1 MTDTITDPLTAT
13 DPIDTYELV
22 MNPVELSL
30 HAAGYCTHPEW
41 VTLRGGSF
49 GSIRSPAGFARIVH
63 LTYGTILFDTGYSDR
78 FYQSTNRFPYS
89 IYAKITPVVYEA
101 DNGAAA
107 QLQQQY
113 GLDPNEVRIII
124 LSHFHADH
132 VGGLRDF
139 PNARFIFLPQA
150 YDAVRGLRGIGAVR
164 RAYLPDLLPEDF
176 ELRSDPVDL
185 RQSRITLPQGWPFPG
200 GGYDLLGDGSLIG
213 IDVSGHAV
221 GQMGLL
227 LATPEQR
234 YFLCADATWSSRA
247 IRENL
252 PPHPL
257 AGIIM
262 PDRRQYKET
271 FGRLL
276 MLARRFPDIRIIPA
290 HCSEHL
296 TEHFA

>member
-1 MTDTITDPLTAT
+1 MNAT
-13 DPIDTYELV
+13 DPINTYDIV

-49 GSIRSPAGFARIVH
+49 RSIRFPAGFARIVH
-63 LTYGTILFDTGYSDR
+63 PTYGTILFDTGYSDR
-78 FYQSTNRFPYS
+78 FYQSTSRLPYS
-89 IYAKITPVVYEA
+89 IYAKITPVIYEA
-101 DNGAAA
+101 GNGAAA
-107 QLQQQY
+107 QLEQQF
-113 GLDPNEVRIII
+113 GLDPNDVRIII

-132 VGGLRDF
+132 VGGLCDF
-139 PNARFIFLPQA
+139 PNARFIYLPQA
-150 YDAVRGLRGIGAVR
+150 YEAVRGLRGVAAVR
-164 RAYLPDLLPEDF
+164 RGYLPDLLPEDF
-176 ELRSDPVDL
+176 ELRSDPVD
-185 RQSRITLPQGWPFPG
+185 RERSRIPLPQGWPFPD

-213 IDVSGHAV
+213 IDVSGHAT

-227 LATPEQR
+227 LTTQEQR

-247 IRENL
+247 IRESL

-271 FGRLL
+271 FERLIV
-276 MLARRFPDIRIIPA
+276 LARRFPDVRIIPA

-296 TEHFA
+296 TLS